1 MDVHKDAMKI
11 PAFATLVFAAI
22 SLIAPAQT
30 IPNHAIDSLGNT
42 TRIRKFK
49 VSLEQTKWTENLTQ

>member
-1 MDVHKDAMKI
+1 MKI